1 LYSLWFL
8 WGGVLIAIISSG
20 RKLYFHM
27 SIYFLLL
34 FVLFFITTGR
44 RFFMALFRQDDKKD
58 KAEPMKA
65 EPVKAEPVKNEP
77 AGKSITIVG
86 TGCEITGDMTPG
98 GNIEIYGKVKGN
110 INAGAFKVSVMEKGV
125 IEGDVTAEHVS
136 INGLMMGTCCAKNTE
151 ILQKGELNGVCRAEA
166 FSIITGG
173 RFTGQS
179 EPYKSNKVNPDIVVA
194 GKEKTINQK

>member
-1 LYSLWFL
+1 
-8 WGGVLIAIISSG
+8 
-20 RKLYFHM
+20 
-27 SIYFLLL
+27 
-34 FVLFFITTGR
+34 
-44 RFFMALFRQDDKKD
+44 
-58 KAEPMKA
+58 
-65 EPVKAEPVKNEP
+65 
-77 AGKSITIVG
+77 
-86 TGCEITGDMTPG
+86 
-98 GNIEIYGKVKGN
+98 
-110 INAGAFKVSVMEKGV
+110 KGV